1 MCTSFTPVRRGGE
14 GLGASIKTSA
24 AVTEAENPRPSSL
37 SLSLSLEN
45 NLNNYRPCFF
55 IGDAKQLLAYVSPL
69 FLSGRETMQTGPLN
83 FLKRSLLRGSLF
95 LHPFSIAVCRD

>member
-24 AVTEAENPRPSSL
+24 AVTEAENPRPS